1 MGVRDVFFRLA
12 RSAGAGAVST
22 LVDLTSITILVE
34 VLHVTT
40 RAANVPALTLGAIT
54 MFVGQK
60 YFAFRAAGDVKK
72 EIALFAGVQ
81 IGGFVLNAFLF
92 DLAIRSSVLAARY
105 YLITRMAVGNVVW
118 LGYSFPMWHVVFKPR
133 DSLPRPPSST

>member
-1 MGVRDVFFRLA
+1 MRVREVLFRLA
-12 RSAGAGAVST
+12 RSAGAGAVAT
-22 LVDLTSITILVE
+22 VVDLASITILVE
-34 VLHVTT
+34 LLHVSK

-72 EIALFAGVQ
+72 EIAFFAAVQ
-81 IGGFVLNAFLF
+81 VGGFVLNAFFF
-92 DLAIRSSVLAARY
+92 DLAMRSSALAAQY

-118 LGYSFPMWHVVFKPR
+118 LGYSFPMWHLVFKPR
-133 DSLPRPPSST
+133 DALPPPPSST

>member
-1 MGVRDVFFRLA
+1 MGVRDILLRLA

-22 LVDLTSITILVE
+22 MVDLSSITLLVE
-34 VLHVTT
+34 VFHVST

-60 YFAFRAAGDVKK
+60 YFAFRAGGDVKK
-72 EIALFAGVQ
+72 EMVLFAGVQ
-81 IGGFVLNAFLF
+81 IGGFMLNAYLF
-92 DLAIRSSVLAARY
+92 DLAMRSSVLGAKY

-118 LGYSFPMWHVVFKPR
+118 LGYSFPMWHLVFKPR
-133 DSLPRPPSST
+133 DVLPRPPSST

>member
-1 MGVRDVFFRLA
+1 MGVRDVLLRLA

-34 VLHVTT
+34 VLHVST

-60 YFAFRAAGDVKK
+60 YFAFRAGGDVRK
-72 EIALFAGVQ
+72 EIVLFAAVQ
-81 IGGFVLNAFLF
+81 VGGFALNAFLF
-92 DLAIRSSVLAARY
+92 DLAIRSSVLAAKY
-105 YLITRMAVGNVVW
+105 YLVTRMAVGNVVW
-118 LGYSFPMWHVVFKPR
+118 LGYSFPMWHLVFRPR
-133 DSLPRPPSST
+133 DALPRPPSST

>member
-1 MGVRDVFFRLA
+1 MGVRHVLLRLA

-22 LVDLTSITILVE
+22 LVDLASITILVE
-34 VLHVTT
+34 LLHVSK

-60 YFAFRAAGDVKK
+60 YFAFRAAGDVRK
-72 EIALFAGVQ
+72 EIVLFAGIQV
-81 IGGFVLNAFLF
+81 GGFVLNAFLF
-92 DLAIRSSVLAARY
+92 DLAIRSSLLAARY

-118 LGYSFPMWHVVFKPR
+118 LGYSFPMWHLVFKPR
-133 DSLPRPPSST
+133 DALHPPRSSK